1 MDTPMKYEFG
11 NTLPIPLTEE
21 AQKER
26 ERFLSE
32 VQKQAG
38 RARKISLTV
47 LVWGPSENTDNAVA
61 VKRMNIRD
69 RLRKIGHNALFS
81 EEISDKDFFKGLS
94 EKGKEF
100 VEVVSAH
107 VVIVLLE
114 SSPGALAEAHDF
126 CNHPDLAE
134 KFYVMIPQQ
143 YKEGYSGQGAIKD
156 LDDGFGGV
164 YWYAEGEI
172 ESCRVLEKAVDR
184 VEARRNIIYRHSSSG
199 DSI

>member
-1 MDTPMKYEFG
+1 MDTPMEYEFG
-11 NTLPIPLTEE
+11 NTSPIPLTEE

-32 VQKQAG
+32 VSKQVE
-38 RARKISLTV
+38 RTRKISLTV
-47 LVWGPSENTDNAVA
+47 LIWGPSENADNPVA
-61 VKRMNIRD
+61 VKRVNIRNH
-69 RLRKIGHNALFS
+69 LRGIGHHALSS

-94 EKGKEF
+94 EKSKEF
-100 VEVVSAH
+100 LEVESAH

-134 KFYVMIPQQ
+134 KFYVMIPRQ
-143 YKEGYSGQGAIKD
+143 YKDGYSGRGAIKD
-156 LDDGFGGV
+156 LDDAFGGV

-172 ESCRVLEKAVDR
+172 ESCRVLEKAVNR
-184 VEARRNIIYRHSSSG
+184 VEARRNMIYRYSSRG
-199 DSI
+199 I